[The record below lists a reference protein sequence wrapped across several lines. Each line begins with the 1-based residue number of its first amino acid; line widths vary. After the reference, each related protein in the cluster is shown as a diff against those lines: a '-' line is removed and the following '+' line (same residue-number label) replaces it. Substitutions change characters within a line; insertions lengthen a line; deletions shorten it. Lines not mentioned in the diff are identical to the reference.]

1 MSTLSRNK
9 RRILNDLKD
18 RETRQIFYSEHIS
31 AAIPI
36 QIRQLRKKREYTQR
50 KLGELAEMDQSTV
63 SDLENPNYEYAP
75 QIGTLERL
83 ANAFDVPLIVRFG
96 SWEEL
101 WDWENNLTPER
112 LAPKKFDEVLPKLE
126 ASVAQSEAVAARE
139 ARRRAFGLISGNG
152 QTTPGRAQ
160 LEGLGNRPRNQS
172 LARDEG
178 VSEEPEGGLWAAAAG
193 GRSR

>member
-1 MSTLSRNK
+1 M
-9 RRILNDLKD
+9 LNDLKD

-36 QIRQLRKKREYTQR
+36 QIRELRKKRKFTQ
-50 KLGELAEMDQSTV
+50 KTLGSLSEMDQATISN
-63 SDLENPNYEYAP
+63 LENPNYEFAP

-112 LAPKKFDEVLPKLE
+112 LAPRKFDEVLPRLE
-126 ASVAQSEAVAARE
+126 ASLSKAEAVAAPK
-139 ARRRAFGLISGNG
+139 ARLRPFGLITGG
-152 QTTPGRAQ
+152 DEA
-160 LEGLGNRPRNQS
+160 LS
-172 LARDEG
+172 L
-178 VSEEPEGGLWAAAAG
+178 V
-193 GRSR
+193 